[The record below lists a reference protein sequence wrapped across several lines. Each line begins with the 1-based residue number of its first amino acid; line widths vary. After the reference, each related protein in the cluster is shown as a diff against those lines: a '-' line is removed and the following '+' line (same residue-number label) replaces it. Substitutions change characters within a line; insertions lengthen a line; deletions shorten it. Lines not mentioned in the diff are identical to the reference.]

1 MHRLQHRDGEV
12 VDTLF
17 QKVQKFDK
25 YDLKYTQ
32 EQLYTSPDS
41 PRPRMA
47 KINTDNKWIAKDN
60 GRQQPLLNLSLT
72 RITLR
77 TSRREREK
85 HKSSQKMGSKPIHKR
100 KFH

>member
-32 EQLYTSPDS
+32 EQLYTSPGS

-47 KINTDNKWIAKDN
+47 KINVDNKWMAKDN
-60 GRQQPLLNLSLT
+60 GRQQPLHKLPPT
-72 RITLR
+72 RIIIR
-77 TSRREREK
+77 KGRRERE
-85 HKSSQKMGSKPIHKR
+85 
-100 KFH
+100 